1 MQQILAAQGEGLV
14 RALVRAL
21 CDTCPRRHLRA
32 LAGCLYQLLSSPW
45 CGDAALQW
53 LVSALRAHD
62 LPGAQLS
69 VCLTAPHQLCCTGRD
84 QRHPLSFSMPVTQ
97 ATSAALELKLVVRGV
112 QVCRRASFQ
121 PRTAA
126 VSIASLRGV
135 RHCP

>member
-1 MQQILAAQGEGLV
+1 MLDPHAQVHGQSVQQILAAQGEGLV

-32 LAGCLYQLLSSPW
+32 LAGCLYQLLGSPW

-69 VCLTAPHQLCCTGRD
+69 VCSTAPHQLCCACRHSS
-84 QRHPLSFSMPVTQ
+84 HPLSLSMPITQ
-97 ATSAALELKLVVRGV
+97 ASSAALELNLDMFDGV
-112 QVCRRASFQ
+112 
-121 PRTAA
+121 
-126 VSIASLRGV
+126 
-135 RHCP
+135 